1 MELCEKDN
9 TSSGFDSFLH
19 NTIRE
24 LYHRVLQPEQPYWSL
39 ICIFKN
45 LKQHELLLWFWNY
58 ITPFLKSAA
67 SVKKCI
73 EIEGELEEL
82 TVLRGQMPMD
92 LQKNLIDSSFH
103 HAALLY
109 CVT

>member
-82 TVLRGQMPMD
+82 LE
-92 LQKNLIDSSFH
+92 SSRSSK
-103 HAALLY
+103 AK
-109 CVT
+109 CPWICKKI